1 MGSTSSN
8 FTQSRADSQYN
19 FYRNNQEESSIIMP
33 NVKLTY
39 FNLRARGE
47 PCRLLLAYGGI
58 KYEDNRIAPPWDP
71 TSTWSS
77 LKPTTPFGQLPVL
90 NWDEVEI
97 CQSMA
102 AARFIAREVGLAGN
116 SSLEQAQVD
125 EVIDV
130 IQDLINVWVK
140 LYFAK
145 DEAGLKN
152 FADVTLQTALG
163 QLEKKLTARG
173 GQYFVGN
180 NLTWADLHVYM
191 YATDAVDKAVLAKFP
206 SSPTLLR
213 ESVMCPTSRPG
224 LSPDQ
229 KLTCKRYY

>member
-1 MGSTSSN
+1 MGSSSSN
-8 FTQSRADSQYN
+8 LTWARPDSRYN

-71 TSTWSS
+71 TSTWAS

-90 NWDEVEI
+90 NWDGVEI

-125 EVIDV
+125 EVVDV
-130 IQDLINVWVK
+130 IQDLINAWVK

-152 FADVTLQTALG
+152 FADVTLQAALG

-180 NLTWADLHVYM
+180 NLTWADTHVFM
-191 YATDAVDKAVLAKFP
+191 YLGDLPKEAYANYP
-206 SSPTLLR
+206 
-213 ESVMCPTSRPG
+213 
-224 LSPDQ
+224 
-229 KLTCKRYY
+229 